1 MLVSWKSTFHPLP
14 CTITELWKVMSVS
27 IRFINRVKNHSSNIW
42 YTLPYIA
49 RMILR
54 ICHYHLRES
63 PEQLN
68 WFSKERKFLS
78 WSLSCCLWWIWSY
91 LQGVHQRWFPS
102 VIIDGIENHENKN
115 WQASWTSFLFPHINF
130 FLMEIVQIYHYH
142 DISIKLTATFQL
154 LICMINH
161 LFISL
166 S

>member
-1 MLVSWKSTFHPLP
+1 MKIHLSSSALYHHRALKSYVGFNQVH
-14 CTITELWKVMSVS
+14 K
-27 IRFINRVKNHSSNIW
+27 SSEESFKQ
-42 YTLPYIA
+42 YMVVY
-49 RMILR
+49 LR
-54 ICHYHLRES
+54 ICHYPLRES

-78 WSLSCCLWWIWSY
+78 WSLSCFLWWIWSY
-91 LQGVHQRWFPS
+91 LQGVHQRWIPS

-115 WQASWTSFLFPHINF
+115 WQASWKSFLFPHINF

-142 DISIKLTATFQL
+142 DISIKLTAIFQL